1 MPASLEIIHLDETR
15 FEAACRLLARAFQND
30 PLHSRACPDPEARA
44 RWLPFYFSSFIW
56 KSHLNGVLLG
66 TTAPLAGV
74 AAAIQPGG
82 AHVVDDEWSRECDRR
97 AREALGDAAWE
108 QYNSAFDEMFEPAE
122 HHLQEILTE
131 PHWYLDMLAV
141 DPEMQGQG
149 IGGMLLRR
157 FNAIADTGN
166 HPVGLLTFQ
175 ADNLPFYARHGYEII
190 AESDGD
196 GTGLR
201 SWILRSQALAD
212 RGETT

>member
-1 MPASLEIIHLDETR
+1 MRSTR
-15 FEAACRLLARAFQND
+15 EGSARAT
-30 PLHSRACPDPEARA
+30 
-44 RWLPFYFSSFIW
+44 
-56 KSHLNGVLLG
+56 LL
-66 TTAPLAGV
+66 
-74 AAAIQPGG
+74 
-82 AHVVDDEWSRECDRR
+82 
-97 AREALGDAAWE
+97 WE

-141 DPEMQGQG
+141 NSEMQGQG
-149 IGGMLLRR
+149 LGGSLLRR
-157 FNAIADTGN
+157 LNAIADAGS
-166 HPVGLLTFQ
+166 HPIGLLTFQ